1 MKSYGNSWNDK
12 GLNVTKVRRTF
23 PQGGEGLLCDASAW
37 ISTLWIGKG
46 LELAAR
52 EISVQILTLLLT

>member
-1 MKSYGNSWNDK
+1 M
-12 GLNVTKVRRTF
+12 TKVRRTF